1 MTCGPVSLI
10 GGGEHLDGCV
20 RADRLVL
27 DLVGSRSPRVAILP
41 VAASRRS
48 RPAVSA
54 LGRTHWRRLGVDAA
68 ICGVEA
74 GWLRHDLE
82 VVATADVV
90 VLPGGH
96 PGKLM
101 RGLVMSPL
109 FDAVLARWRAGAAL
123 VGSSAGAMCLFDRRL
138 RLYPPNPL
146 QVAPGLG
153 VLGGFVVAPHFDRF
167 RAARWAHRVV
177 SRVEGGRVLG
187 IDESTALIGSAN
199 GYRVVGSGA
208 VTVVSPGRAVRFP
221 SGALVGLDLAL
232 PAGPVVPRLRA
243 VAPAGPRLA
252 GLGWADGRQDPSPG

>member
-20 RADRLVL
+20 WADRLVL
-27 DLVGSRSPRVAILP
+27 DLVGSRRPRVAILP

-68 ICGVEA
+68 ICGVEP
-74 GWLRHDLE
+74 GWLEHDME
-82 VVATADVV
+82 VVASADVV

-109 FDAVLARWRAGAAL
+109 FDAVVARWRSGGAL
-123 VGSSAGAMCLFDRRL
+123 IGSSAGAMCLFDRRL
-138 RLYPPNPL
+138 WLYPPNPL
-146 QVAPGLG
+146 KVAPGLG
-153 VLGGFVVAPHFDRF
+153 VLGGYVVAPHFDRF
-167 RAARWAHRVV
+167 RAIRWAHRVV

-187 IDESTALIGSAN
+187 IDESTALIGSAD
-199 GYRVVGSGA
+199 GYQVVGAGA
-208 VTVVSPGRAVRFP
+208 VTVVSPGHTMSLP
-221 SGALVGLDLAL
+221 SGALACFDLA
-232 PAGPVVPRLRA
+232 PSAGRVAPRLRA
-243 VAPAGPRLA
+243 VPPRASLA
-252 GLGWADGRQDPSPG
+252 GIGWANGRDDPSPG